1 MLNVNVNSDDP
12 YRWMKG
18 LFGGLLM
25 SGLILGLIMPVSAQ
39 GSMRLQVG
47 GLEIKNFP
55 RLVFYLDATDEQG
68 RILEGLAPEDL
79 TLVEDGQTLP
89 VAGLELIEPGL
100 QFTVALNLDAAL
112 ESPIGDV
119 SRFELARQ
127 ALQNWAAEAP
137 AAAPDDLSL
146 AVNNG
151 QQINHAASL
160 DEWLVALNG
169 LQPDLKALQGDL
181 SALTR
186 AVGLAA
192 DPTQHPRAKRAV
204 LYITPPMTGS
214 ETGLAELAGRA
225 DQMDVRIFVWVV
237 TAADRPAPD
246 VALLQALV
254 DRTGGRLALVSGPE
268 TFPNL
273 EEWLAPLRQQYQV
286 SYVSGLR
293 AGGQHALEVLL
304 QQEGSTVAQAE
315 PLTFALDIAPPNPI
329 FLSPPAEVQRAW
341 TEKTSEQPSG
351 LQPVTLD
358 LQIVVE
364 FSDGVQRAL
373 LSTRLFLD
381 GELVAENTAEPF
393 ERFTLDLTGFAESGP
408 HTLRVEATDEL
419 ELSGSSIEL
428 PLVVLVE
435 PKPGT
440 AVLGGISTTGL
451 IAIGAVL
458 VAGLVLAG
466 VLVGESRLRKQGGLG
481 FRRRRDPL
489 TEPVT
494 IEQGEPRRRSAA
506 RETVSKPRLRDS
518 GSAPARL
525 VRLNENEQPVAGE
538 MIPLSQPELTLGSDS
553 AQAMLAIRDAT
564 VDKLHARILC
574 GDEGGF
580 RLMDQ
585 GSVAGTWVNYALV
598 SGTGALLKHGD
609 LVHIGRALYRFELA
623 NPPARR
629 ELVATLLEEK

>member
-1 MLNVNVNSDDP
+1 MLNVDVDSDDP

-18 LFGGLLM
+18 LFGGLLT
-25 SGLILGLIMPVSAQ
+25 SGLILSLIMPVSAQ
-39 GSMRLQVG
+39 GSMRLQTG
-47 GLEIKNFP
+47 GLDASSFP
-55 RLVFYLDATDEQG
+55 RLVFYLDATDDQG
-68 RILEGLAPEDL
+68 RILEGLTPEEL
-79 TLVEDGQTLP
+79 TLIEDGQTLP
-89 VAGLELIEPGL
+89 ATDLELIEPGL

-112 ESPIGDV
+112 ESPVGEV

-137 AAAPDDLSL
+137 STVPDDLSL
-146 AVNNG
+146 AVNDG
-151 QQINHAASL
+151 EQVNHASNV
-160 DEWLVALNG
+160 DEWLPALNG
-169 LQPDLKALQGDL
+169 LRPDLKALRGDL
-181 SALTR
+181 SALSR
-186 AVGLAA
+186 AVGLAS
-192 DPTQHPRAKRAV
+192 DPTQHPRTKRAV

-237 TAADRPAPD
+237 TADDRPAPD

-273 EEWLAPLRQQYQV
+273 EEWLAPLRRQYQV

-304 QQEGSTVAQAE
+304 QQDGETVAQAE
-315 PLTFALDIAPPNPI
+315 PLTFTLDIAAPNPI
-329 FLSPPAEVQRAW
+329 FISPPAEVKRAW
-341 TEKTSEQPSG
+341 TERTREQPST
-351 LQPVTLD
+351 LQPESLD

-364 FSDGVQRAL
+364 FSDGIQRVL
-373 LSTRLFLD
+373 QSTRLFLD
-381 GELVAENTAEPF
+381 GELVAENTVEPF
-393 ERFTLDLTGFAESGP
+393 DRFALDLAGFTESGP

-435 PKPGT
+435 PKPGS

-466 VLVGESRLRKQGGLG
+466 VLVGESRFRKHGGLG

-489 TEPVT
+489 TDPVA
-494 IEQGEPRRRSAA
+494 IEQREPRHRPAS
-506 RETVSKPRLRDS
+506 REAVSRPRPQDS

-525 VRLNENEQPVAGE
+525 VRLNENEQPIAGE

-553 AQAMLAIRDAT
+553 AQVMLTIRDAT

-580 RLMDQ
+580 RLLDQ

-598 SGTGALLKHGD
+598 SGAGALLKHGD
-609 LVHIGRALYRFELA
+609 LVHIGRAMYRFELA

-629 ELVATLLEEK
+629 ELVATLLEEQ